1 MNDSQKAGSPLEAWR
16 LLVVSVLVLALFV
29 YYAFRL
35 FDLQVV
41 QGSTYVNQSEENR
54 TTRISDPTQRGII
67 YDRNGIVLARNVAS
81 YNVTVTPAFL
91 PEVLPITY
99 EEPVAGSVQEI
110 YRRLSELLDMPVT
123 AGAVMEDGEMV
134 LPEEKVKV
142 FKPCETDLGIKEIVY
157 IQDTTAPYDPV
168 RIKCGVDE
176 SVAMRV
182 RELAADMPGVNIE
195 VQPVRDYPTG
205 ELTAEIIGFLG
216 PIPAN
221 QPDINLMLE
230 NYYREKG
237 FVPNRDKVGYAGI
250 ENSLQDILG
259 GTNGE
264 RYVEVDVA
272 GKELRNLIEPV
283 DPVPGNN
290 VRLTIDL
297 RLQQAARE
305 ALVYEIDYWNRYLNR
320 IQSTS
325 GVVIAMNPRTG
336 EVLAMVSYPS
346 YENNRFASLIPAYY
360 YNQLSVD
367 PAKPLLNKAVSGEYP
382 PGSVFKMPTAIGAL
396 NERVVA
402 PDYTIY
408 DPGTIFIEEKPLPNS
423 PSTNSREYVCWD
435 RAGHGEVDWLKGV
448 MLSCDVYFYKIGGGY
463 KDEVPNGGLGP
474 WRLGEYSRALGYG
487 AVTGIELPGEQPGL
501 IPDPDW
507 KRINQGESWTIGDTY
522 IASMGQGLI
531 LSTPLQVLVSAAI
544 LANDGKYMQPTLI
557 REILDS
563 EGNVVRP
570 FEPKLKWDITVDPV
584 IQIYDE
590 NSIATGEYKIVEPWV
605 VQMAKDGMRLVVT
618 EGTAVRPMQ
627 EELNLEARG
636 ILTAGKTGTAEYC
649 DNVAQAANRCT
660 FGNWPAHSWYFGYA
674 PYDNPEIAVVAFVY
688 NGGEGASVAAP
699 IVGKVI
705 EAYYNLKVIDS
716 EQGAPSIAP

>member
-1 MNDSQKAGSPLEAWR
+1 
-16 LLVVSVLVLALFV
+16 
-29 YYAFRL
+29 
-35 FDLQVV
+35 
-41 QGSTYVNQSEENR
+41 
-54 TTRISDPTQRGII
+54 
-67 YDRNGIVLARNVAS
+67 
-81 YNVTVTPAFL
+81 
-91 PEVLPITY
+91 
-99 EEPVAGSVQEI
+99 
-110 YRRLSELLDMPVT
+110 
-123 AGAVMEDGEMV
+123 
-134 LPEEKVKV
+134 
-142 FKPCETDLGIKEIVY
+142 
-157 IQDTTAPYDPV
+157 
-168 RIKCGVDE
+168 
-176 SVAMRV
+176 
-182 RELAADMPGVNIE
+182 
-195 VQPVRDYPTG
+195 
-205 ELTAEIIGFLG
+205 
-216 PIPAN
+216 
-221 QPDINLMLE
+221 
-230 NYYREKG
+230 
-237 FVPNRDKVGYAGI
+237 
-250 ENSLQDILG
+250 
-259 GTNGE
+259 
-264 RYVEVDVA
+264 
-272 GKELRNLIEPV
+272 
-283 DPVPGNN
+283 
-290 VRLTIDL
+290 
-297 RLQQAARE
+297 
-305 ALVYEIDYWNRYLNR
+305 
-320 IQSTS
+320 
-325 GVVIAMNPRTG
+325 
-336 EVLAMVSYPS
+336 
-346 YENNRFASLIPAYY
+346 
-360 YNQLSVD
+360 
-367 PAKPLLNKAVSGEYP
+367 
-382 PGSVFKMPTAIGAL
+382 
-396 NERVVA
+396 
-402 PDYTIY
+402 
-408 DPGTIFIEEKPLPNS
+408 
-423 PSTNSREYVCWD
+423 
-435 RAGHGEVDWLKGV
+435 